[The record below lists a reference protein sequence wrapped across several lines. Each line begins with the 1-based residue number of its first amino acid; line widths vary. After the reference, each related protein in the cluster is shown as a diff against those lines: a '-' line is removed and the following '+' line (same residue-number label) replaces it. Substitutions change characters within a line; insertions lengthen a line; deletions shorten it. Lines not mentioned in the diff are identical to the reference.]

1 MTGSRATWLLLVLAM
16 LPGHSRATG
25 QDQSAAKD
33 RATDVVL
40 TVKGEVERPLKLTP
54 LEFGKLPRQTVRA
67 KDHEG
72 TEADYEGVALVDVLK
87 SAGVKF
93 GQDLRGKALATYL
106 VVEAADDYRASLA
119 LPELDPA
126 YTDRVILIADRRDKK
141 PLDEKHGPF
150 QIIVPGEKRHARWV
164 KQVVALKLGKA

>member
-1 MTGSRATWLLLVLAM
+1 MTGSRATWLLLALAM

-25 QDQSAAKD
+25 QDQPAAKD
-33 RATDVVL
+33 SAADVVL

-54 LEFGKLPRQTVRA
+54 IEFRKLPRQTVRA
-67 KDHEG
+67 KDHDG
-72 TEADYEGVALVDVLK
+72 NEAEYEGVAVVDLLK

-93 GQDLRGKALATYL
+93 GQDLRGPALATYL
-106 VVEAADDYRASLA
+106 VVEAADGYRAVFA

-126 YTDRVILIADRRDKK
+126 FTDRVVLIADRREKK
-141 PLDEKHGPF
+141 PLDDKHGPL

-164 KQVVALKLGKA
+164 RQVVALKLGKA